1 MVSRMETIGKE
12 ESCHT
17 ITDGGNMHIIIDVD
31 KMNDVVYRI
40 GDDTYTL
47 DLKRLVMDY
56 GICHESDKER

>member
-12 ESCHT
+12 ASHHA

-31 KMNDVVYRI
+31 KMTDVVYRI

-56 GICHESDKER
+56 GICNKSDKER